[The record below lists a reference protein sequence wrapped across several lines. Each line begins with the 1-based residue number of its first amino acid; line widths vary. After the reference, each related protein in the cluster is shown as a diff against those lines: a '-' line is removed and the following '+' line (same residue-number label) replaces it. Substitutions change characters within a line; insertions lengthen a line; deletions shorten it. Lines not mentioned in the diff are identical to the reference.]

1 MVHRSRRNFRSLDGS
16 LDGSPRREP
25 RRELRRERLYRDS
38 FRKVWKRKYPT
49 PGKWFKVGAEWK
61 RSNIPTSIQ
70 VHNPPLLAKHTQA
83 RPSSNPASPGHSPAW
98 ADLTTTRTL
107 IPSRARQQLTCPGRR
122 RFDRHFSGP
131 KNCLVLELLC
141 IRVAAPFVQTRGAGH
156 TTTRP
161 VQRLTPGG
169 RPRCL
174 FLYTDIFFRESS
186 GGGGPQPPF

>member
-1 MVHRSRRNFRSLDGS
+1 MEKEVSNPRKMVQSGSRM
-16 LDGSPRREP
+16 E
-25 RRELRRERLYRDS
+25 
-38 FRKVWKRKYPT
+38 KVKHPHKYPGAQPPPPGETYPST
-49 PGKWFKVGAEWK
+49 PKLQ
-61 RSNIPTSIQ
+61 SCI
-70 VHNPPLLAKHTQA
+70 A
-83 RPSSNPASPGHSPAW
+83 RAQPRLGR
-98 ADLTTTRTL
+98 TTTRTL

>member
-1 MVHRSRRNFRSLDGS
+1 MEKEVSNPRKMVQSGSRM
-16 LDGSPRREP
+16 E
-25 RRELRRERLYRDS
+25 
-38 FRKVWKRKYPT
+38 KVKHPHKYPGAHT
-49 PGKWFKVGAEWK
+49 P
-61 RSNIPTSIQ
+61 S
-70 VHNPPLLAKHTQA
+70 LAKHTQA